1 MKRGKNTTFPYRKV
15 RAYNGNGNGNGNA
28 NIVSNKL
35 YSGRHTIAQ
44 QIDKDNFGRR
54 MTRLRR

>member
-35 YSGRHTIAQ
+35 YSGRHTIA
-44 QIDKDNFGRR
+44 
-54 MTRLRR
+54 